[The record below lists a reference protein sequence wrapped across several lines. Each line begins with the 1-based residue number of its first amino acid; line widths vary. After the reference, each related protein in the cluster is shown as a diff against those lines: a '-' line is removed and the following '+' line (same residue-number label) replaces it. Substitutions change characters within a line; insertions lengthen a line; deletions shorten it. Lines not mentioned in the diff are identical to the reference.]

1 MFLSYYALEKMIE
14 IRLAERREEA
24 ARERAIAPAAA
35 PARPK
40 PSRPLRWLQ
49 VQILGR

>member
-1 MFLSYYALEKMIE
+1 MFASYYTLEKMVE

-24 ARERAIAPAAA
+24 ARERAIAPAET
-35 PARPK
+35 PRRPEAH
-40 PSRPLRWLQ
+40 SPLRWLQ